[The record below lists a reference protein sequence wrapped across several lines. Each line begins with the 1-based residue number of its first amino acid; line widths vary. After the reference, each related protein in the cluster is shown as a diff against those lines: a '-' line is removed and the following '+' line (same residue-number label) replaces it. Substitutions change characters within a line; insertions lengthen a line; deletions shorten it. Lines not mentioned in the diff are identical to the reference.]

1 MHKQFK
7 YVGLFLAFSLNNAL
21 ATESVDV
28 RVIGAI
34 APSACVIMLTGG
46 GVVDYGAIKPETLSE
61 DDFNVLA
68 GKKLDLSINCAAP
81 TMVALK
87 SVNSRPTKQTG
98 QVSASGEEVVSKLP
112 FVKASNIPFIMQDDE
127 GGEEIGGYTL
137 SLSDSLV
144 DGEKATLLMHNIG
157 DSTWHA
163 NESKTIVNN
172 NTELLTTWGAKN
184 TTMPKAFEMLS
195 ATLNIQSYLNK
206 GSALD
211 STRPIILDGMSTL
224 ELYYL

>member
-28 RVIGAI
+28 RVIGTI

-87 SVNSRPTKQTG
+87 SGLLSR
-98 QVSASGEEVVSKLP
+98 L
-112 FVKASNIPFIMQDDE
+112 VKCLLQARRSFLSSPLLRQAIF
-127 GGEEIGGYTL
+127 L
-137 SLSDSLV
+137 SLCR
-144 DGEKATLLMHNIG
+144 
-157 DSTWHA
+157 
-163 NESKTIVNN
+163 
-172 NTELLTTWGAKN
+172 
-184 TTMPKAFEMLS
+184 
-195 ATLNIQSYLNK
+195 
-206 GSALD
+206 
-211 STRPIILDGMSTL
+211 TRK
-224 ELYYL
+224 EVKK